1 MALPPSDKRLSVIER
16 SRAVWSE
23 PEIIPDT
30 VNIRRAD
37 RAVRRGKTV
46 TSTPNHVLIT
56 GATSGIG
63 AAVAKRFITAGFK
76 VIAWDIN
83 APTDFECEW
92 SHVDVSDSES
102 VKSAATNLP
111 PLYAVVTCAGIG
123 TRGSL
128 VDLGYES
135 FQRVIS
141 INLKGTANTAI
152 AVFDALAQ
160 GKGTL
165 ITIGSITAINGF
177 HHRAGYSASKA
188 AVVALT
194 RCLGNEWAEYGIRA
208 ICVSPGFVNSPMA
221 LEGIKNGL
229 TNYDGIIKHTAMKT
243 LIEPEALAD
252 SIYALTGPDFRRA
265 TGVNILIDAGWDS
278 LSGVL

>member
-1 MALPPSDKRLSVIER
+1 MQLAPS
-16 SRAVWSE
+16 
-23 PEIIPDT
+23 
-30 VNIRRAD
+30 
-37 RAVRRGKTV
+37 
-46 TSTPNHVLIT
+46 HVLIT

-63 AAVAKRFITAGFK
+63 LAVARRFIAAGFK
-76 VIAWDIN
+76 VIAWDLV
-83 APTDFECEW
+83 APTEIETSW
-92 SHVDVSDSES
+92 SKVDVSDPDS
-102 VKSAATNLP
+102 VKSASSSLP
-111 PLYAVVTCAGIG
+111 PLYAVITCAGVSA
-123 TRGSL
+123 RGSL
-128 VDLGYES
+128 VDLGYED

-141 INLKGTANTAI
+141 INLAGTANTAI
-152 AVFDALAQ
+152 ATFEALAQ

-165 ITIGSITAINGF
+165 ITIGSITAVNGF

-208 ICVSPGFVNSPMA
+208 ICVSPGFVNSPMSE
-221 LEGIKNGL
+221 EGIKNGL
-229 TNYDGIIKHTAMKT
+229 TNYEGIIKHTPMRT

-252 SIYALTGPDFRRA
+252 SIFALTGPDFRRT